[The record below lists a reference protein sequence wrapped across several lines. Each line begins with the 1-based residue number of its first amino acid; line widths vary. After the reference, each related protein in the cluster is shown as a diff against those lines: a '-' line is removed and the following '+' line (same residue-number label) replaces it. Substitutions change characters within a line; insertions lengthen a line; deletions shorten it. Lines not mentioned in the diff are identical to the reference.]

1 MTAKTL
7 IASALLTVL
16 PMIAIAQEGRSCEE
30 VHANCQAGT
39 VYDAEKK
46 TCVVVSS

>member
-1 MTAKTL
+1 MSAKTL
-7 IASALLTVL
+7 VVSAIFGLLPL
-16 PMIAIAQEGRSCEE
+16 AAIAQESRSCEE